1 VTTTSRRREDAVA
14 DEIGHEA
21 RRRPVVQRIG
31 IVPLL
36 QAAAVH
42 HADAVADGESLEL
55 VVRDEQRRGARAL
68 QDGPDVVRQPVAQ
81 VGVQAG
87 EGLVQQQQV
96 GPRRQR
102 PRQRHALLLAAGKL
116 VRRAPRGMAQAH
128 QFQHLGHAGVALG
141 AQQMAHAEGHVV
153 AHRQV
158 REQRVVLEH
167 HADAARLGLH
177 MGGVVGQQA
186 AVHAHAAGTHPLQP
200 GHRTQQRRL
209 AAARRADQHADLP
222 PVERQAHAGHRV
234 VAAAAGGVAHADVP
248 KVEEHGRII
257 PTI

>member
-1 VTTTSRRREDAVA
+1 LS
-14 DEIGHEA
+14 
-21 RRRPVVQRIG
+21 
-31 IVPLL
+31 
-36 QAAAVH
+36 
-42 HADAVADGESLEL
+42 
-55 VVRDEQRRGARAL
+55 
-68 QDGPDVVRQPVAQ
+68 
-81 VGVQAG
+81 
-87 EGLVQQQQV
+87 
-96 GPRRQR
+96 
-102 PRQRHALLLAAGKL
+102 RHA
-116 VRRAPRGMAQAH
+116 
-128 QFQHLGHAGVALG
+128 
-141 AQQMAHAEGHVV
+141 
-153 AHRQV
+153 QV

-167 HADAARLGLH
+167 HADAARLGRH

-200 GHRTQQRRL
+200 GHRTQQRGL